1 MITTKPQILLVDDDE
16 QIRHL
21 LLDLLQDDYHC
32 TEASSAEEALG
43 FLREHEFDIVLSDI
57 NLGGMSG
64 LDLVPLIL
72 EDNPEAVVVM
82 ISGEQTIESAIEAL
96 RAGAFDYITKPMD
109 LRHVEAAV
117 KRALRHSRLLQER
130 QRYKEQLEDLLRERT
145 AQVNQLS
152 FYDACTD
159 LPNRFLFEDRLS
171 QALAAAQE
179 TQVIA
184 VLFLTL
190 DQFKKVNDT
199 LGHDRG
205 DLLLSLTAGR
215 LKNVVS
221 DRGTVARFGND
232 EFALLLTQIGDA
244 NDVTDLVDSIVE
256 SMKVPFD
263 IEGNEVFATLSA
275 GVTFFPEHGKD
286 GQTLLKNAGT
296 ALYRAKRAGG
306 NNYKFYSRD
315 MHERAS
321 KRLRLEGNL
330 RRALENDEFVLV
342 YQPRVAVDTHKITG
356 VEALIRWEHPE
367 LGLISPA
374 EFIPL
379 AEDTGLIIPIGEWV
393 LREAC
398 AQNRKWQQ
406 QGLEPFRVAVNI
418 SARQFQQADI
428 SRVVVRALDAAKLS
442 PEHLELELTESSIMN
457 NVDFAVKVLTELK
470 QMGVEITVDDF
481 GTGFSSLSYLKR
493 LPIGALKIDQ
503 SFVRDATTDPDDAAL
518 VMAVVT
524 LGHNMRLKVIAEG
537 VETEEQLRFLNL
549 LRCDEVQGY
558 LFSRPVPAEDLLQMV
573 TKTGSP
579 SRSLRLVS
587 S

>member
-1 MITTKPQILLVDDDE
+1 MTLNKPRVLLVDDDDL
-16 QIRHL
+16 IRRL
-21 LLDLLQDDYHC
+21 LFDVLQDDYAC
-32 TEASSAEEALG
+32 TEAASAEEALG
-43 FLREHEFDIVLSDI
+43 FLRELEFDIVLSDI

-72 EDNPEAVVVM
+72 TDNPEAVVVM

-117 KRALRHSRLLQER
+117 KRALSHGRLLKEK

-152 FYDACTD
+152 FYDTCTS

-171 QALAAAQE
+171 QALAAAQDN
-179 TQVIA
+179 QIIA

-205 DLLLSLTAGR
+205 DRLLSLTAER
-215 LKNVVS
+215 LKHVVS
-221 DRGTVARFGND
+221 DRETVARFGSD
-232 EFALLLTQIGDA
+232 EFALLLTQIADES
-244 NDVTDLVDSIVE
+244 DVTDLVEAISE
-256 SMKVPFD
+256 SMTAPFD
-263 IEGNEVFATLSA
+263 IHGNEVFVTLSV
-275 GVTFFPEHGKD
+275 GVTLFPQHGTER
-286 GQTLLKNAGT
+286 QTLLKNAGA
-296 ALYRAKRAGG
+296 ALYRAKRSGG
-306 NNYKFYSRD
+306 NNCKFYTPD

-321 KRLRLEGNL
+321 QRLRLEGSL
-330 RRALENDEFVLV
+330 RRALDNDEFILR
-342 YQPRVAVDTHKITG
+342 YQPRVAVDTHHITG
-356 VEALIRWEHPE
+356 VEALLRWEHPE

-374 EFIPL
+374 EFVPL

-393 LREAC
+393 LHEAC
-398 AQNRKWQQ
+398 EQNRRWQE

-418 SARQFQQADI
+418 SARQFQQSDI
-428 SRVVVRALDAAKLS
+428 LRVVVRALEAARMS

-457 NVDFAVKVLTELK
+457 NVDFAVKALTDLK

-493 LPIGALKIDQ
+493 LPIDALKIDQ

-537 VETEEQLRFLNL
+537 VETEEQLRFLHL
-549 LRCDEVQGY
+549 LRCDEIQGF
-558 LFSRPVPAEDLLQMV
+558 LFSRPVAADEISRML
-573 TKTGSP
+573 TKDGRA
-579 SRSLRLVS
+579 SRGLRVVI
-587 S
+587 

>member
-1 MITTKPQILLVDDDE
+1 MITNKPRILLVDDDE
-16 QIRHL
+16 QIRRL

-82 ISGEQTIESAIEAL
+82 ISGEQTIEAAIEAL

-117 KRALRHSRLLQER
+117 KRALRHSRLLQEK

-159 LPNRFLFEDRLS
+159 LPNRFLFEDRVS
-171 QALAAAQE
+171 QALAAAKE
-179 TQVIA
+179 TQIIA

-205 DLLLSLTAGR
+205 DLLLSLTAAR

-221 DRGTVARFGND
+221 ERETVARFGND
-232 EFALLLTQIGDA
+232 EFALLLTQIADA
-244 NDVTDLVDSIVE
+244 HDVTDLVDSIVE

-286 GQTLLKNAGT
+286 RQTLLKNAGT

-306 NNYKFYSRD
+306 NNHKFYSRD

-321 KRLRLEGNL
+321 KRLRLESNL
-330 RRALENDEFVLV
+330 RRALENDEFLLV
-342 YQPRVAVDTHKITG
+342 YQPRVAIDTQKITG

-398 AQNRKWQQ
+398 EQNRKWQQ
-406 QGLEPFRVAVNI
+406 QGLEPFRVGVNI

-428 SRVVVRALDAAKLS
+428 SRVVVRAFEAAKLS

-457 NVDFAVKVLTELK
+457 NVDFAVKVLTDLK

-503 SFVRDATTDPDDAAL
+503 SFVRDSTTDPDDAAL

-524 LGHNMRLKVIAEG
+524 LGHNMHLKVIAEG

-558 LFSRPVPAEDLLQMV
+558 LFSRPVSADDISEM
-573 TKTGSP
+573 
-579 SRSLRLVS
+579 LRKKGDSIRHIRIVS
-587 S
+587 G